1 MQISETQ
8 VKKGETL
15 VKDKGTIAISGLI
28 ILITLSLDQW
38 TKWCIMNSM
47 EEYETIEIIHNFF
60 DITYV
65 RNTGAG
71 FSLFEGFGI
80 GFFSFVTIAAL
91 AVLISAYIKIHDMR
105 YRFLL
110 SLIISG
116 AIGNF
121 IDRIRLG
128 FVCDFFSFNLFGWNF
143 PVFNVADICITV
155 GFAVLIICML
165 YDDYK
170 EKKKWKQQLSK

>member
-1 MQISETQ
+1 
-8 VKKGETL
+8 
-15 VKDKGTIAISGLI
+15 VKDKGTIVVSGLVI
-28 ILITLSLDQW
+28 AITLFLDQW
-38 TKWCIMNSM
+38 TKWCIMSSM
-47 EEYETIEIIHNFF
+47 KEYQTIEIIHNFF
-60 DITYV
+60 NITYV
-65 RNTGAG
+65 KNTGAG

-80 GFFSFVTIAAL
+80 WFFSIVTIAAL
-91 AVLISAYIKIHDMR
+91 IVLVSAFIKMRDMR
-105 YRFLL
+105 YRILI

-128 FVCDFFSFNLFGWNF
+128 FVCGFFSFNLFGWHF

-155 GFAVLIICML
+155 GFALLIVCMA

-170 EKKKWKQQLSK
+170 EKKRWKQQASE